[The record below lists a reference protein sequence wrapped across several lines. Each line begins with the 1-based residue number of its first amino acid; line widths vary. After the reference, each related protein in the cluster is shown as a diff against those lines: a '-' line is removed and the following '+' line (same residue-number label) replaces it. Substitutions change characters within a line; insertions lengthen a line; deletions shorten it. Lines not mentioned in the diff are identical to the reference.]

1 MAAPPLH
8 PDLMPSLRQLVRGLE
23 ILVWALPFSLLV
35 CMQEIMGSEWESWG
49 ALPLLLSM
57 ALLWYGTSRM
67 KCFQPQEGV
76 WQSAVRMSEVL
87 AIIMVGLVPFL
98 HWQQTI
104 PDQAAAFYSPE
115 QKHVVYSVIIFCAA
129 SVMFLLNLNHLLNRL
144 VAMLP
149 DPIQRA
155 DIRFFVIVNFV
166 LFLPLML
173 SMCLSQLSLPL
184 YNWFAQ
190 NHPQLA
196 QRIGSVLGLE
206 NFLHLV
212 TLWIATLIVATS
224 MAMLWKTKEAI
235 LNSVFSLEPPLEEG
249 EEEVVIELEELA
261 EDDGTPAEEPKPKP
275 FDPSLN

>member
-1 MAAPPLH
+1 
-8 PDLMPSLRQLVRGLE
+8 
-23 ILVWALPFSLLV
+23 
-35 CMQEIMGSEWESWG
+35 
-49 ALPLLLSM
+49 
-57 ALLWYGTSRM
+57 
-67 KCFQPQEGV
+67 
-76 WQSAVRMSEVL
+76 
-87 AIIMVGLVPFL
+87 
-98 HWQQTI
+98 
-104 PDQAAAFYSPE
+104 
-115 QKHVVYSVIIFCAA
+115 
-129 SVMFLLNLNHLLNRL
+129 
-144 VAMLP
+144 MLP
-149 DPIQRA
+149 DPILRA

-235 LNSVFSLEPPLEEG
+235 LNSVFSLEPPLEEDD
-249 EEEVVIELEELA
+249 EEVVIELEKVA
-261 EDDGTPAEEPKPKP
+261 GDDGTSAEEPKP

>member
-1 MAAPPLH
+1 MLFR
-8 PDLMPSLRQLVRGLE
+8 S
-23 ILVWALPFSLLV
+23 
-35 CMQEIMGSEWESWG
+35 
-49 ALPLLLSM
+49 
-57 ALLWYGTSRM
+57 
-67 KCFQPQEGV
+67 
-76 WQSAVRMSEVL
+76 
-87 AIIMVGLVPFL
+87 
-98 HWQQTI
+98 
-104 PDQAAAFYSPE
+104 AFYSPE

-149 DPIQRA
+149 DPILRA

-184 YNWFAQ
+184 YTWLSK

-196 QRIGSVLGLE
+196 QSIGSDLGLE

-235 LNSVFSLEPPLEEG
+235 LNSVFSLEPPLEED
-249 EEEVVIELEELA
+249 EEEVVIELEEL
-261 EDDGTPAEEPKPKP
+261 EGEGGTPAEEPKP

>member
-1 MAAPPLH
+1 MS
-8 PDLMPSLRQLVRGLE
+8 SLRQLVRGLE

-49 ALPLLLSM
+49 ALPLLLAM

-76 WQSAVRMSEVL
+76 WQGSVRMTEVL
-87 AIIMVGLVPFL
+87 AIIMFGLVPFL

-149 DPIQRA
+149 DPILRA

-261 EDDGTPAEEPKPKP
+261 EDDGTSAEETKPKP

>member
-35 CMQEIMGSEWESWG
+35 CMQEIMGPEWESWG

-57 ALLWYGTSRM
+57 ALLWYGISRM

-76 WQSAVRMSEVL
+76 WQGAVQMTEVL
-87 AIIMVGLVPFL
+87 TIIMVGLVPFL
-98 HWQQTI
+98 HWQQAI
-104 PDQAAAFYSPE
+104 PDQAAASYSPA
-115 QKHVVYSVIIFCAA
+115 QKHVIYSLIIFCAA

-149 DPIQRA
+149 DSILRA

-196 QRIGSVLGLE
+196 QRTGSVLGLE

-224 MAMLWKTKEAI
+224 MAMLWKTKEAV
-235 LNSVFSLEPPLEEG
+235 LNSVFSLEPPMEEG
-249 EEEVVIELEELA
+249 EEEVVIELEEIA
-261 EDDGTPAEEPKPKP
+261 GEGGASAGEPKPKP

>member
-23 ILVWALPFSLLV
+23 ILVWALPFSLVV

-49 ALPLLLSM
+49 VLPLLLAM

-67 KCFQPQEGV
+67 KKFQPQEGV
-76 WQSAVRMSEVL
+76 WQGAVQMTEVL
-87 AIIMVGLVPFL
+87 TIIMVGLVPFL

-104 PDQAAAFYSPE
+104 PDQAAASFSPE
-115 QKHVVYSVIIFCAA
+115 QKHVIYSLIIFCAA

-149 DPIQRA
+149 DPILRA

-173 SMCLSQLSLPL
+173 SMCLSSLSLPL
-184 YNWFAQ
+184 YNWLGKK
-190 NHPQLA
+190 HPQLA
-196 QRIGSVLGLE
+196 QSIGSDRDLE

-224 MAMLWKTKEAI
+224 MTMLWKTKEAI
-235 LNSVFSLEPPLEEG
+235 LSSVFSLEPPLEEDD
-249 EEEVVIELEELA
+249 EEVVIELEEVA
-261 EDDGTPAEEPKPKP
+261 GDDGTSEEEPKPKP